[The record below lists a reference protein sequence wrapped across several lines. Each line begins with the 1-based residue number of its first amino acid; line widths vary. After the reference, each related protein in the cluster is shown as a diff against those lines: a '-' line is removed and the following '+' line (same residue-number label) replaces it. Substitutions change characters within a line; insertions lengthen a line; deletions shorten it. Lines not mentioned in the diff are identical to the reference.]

1 MPRNSESSLL
11 VVVAHPDDECLGA
24 GGTIS
29 VHTRQGFPVDILCM
43 TGAEERNAE
52 LEAASSILGAR
63 HVFTNIRDD
72 FDIGAS
78 MKDEVVEAILKTAPT
93 IVITH
98 SEQDYNQNH
107 VSCSKLVDQA
117 VEWASHRTI
126 FDNAHR
132 VERVLN
138 MEINSMI
145 SFPNLIVDI
154 TEGYASARKAL
165 QQHESQIDKADGYY
179 EKLYDYRTR
188 LRGLQGGCKRG
199 EAFTV
204 KLPLQTGPFYPDNNV
219 ETLL

>member
-11 VVVAHPDDECLGA
+11 VVVAHPDDECLGT

-29 VHTRQGFPVDILCM
+29 VHARQGFPVDILCM
-43 TGAEERNAE
+43 TGSEERNSE
-52 LEAASSILGAR
+52 LEDACSILGAR

-72 FDIGAS
+72 FDIGLS
-78 MKDEVVEAILKTAPT
+78 MKDDVVEVILETAPT

-107 VSCSKLVDQA
+107 VLCSKLVDQA
-117 VEWASHRTI
+117 VEWASHKTI

-132 VERVLN
+132 VERILN

-145 SFPNLIVDI
+145 SFPNLIVNI

-165 QQHESQIDKADGYY
+165 QQHRSQIGKADRYY

-204 KLPLQTGPFYPDNNV
+204 KMPLQTGPFYPENSV
-219 ETLL
+219 KTLL